1 MKVLFVITN
10 IDGFYKDTFSIGL
23 ASLMSYV
30 GGKGYEYD
38 VAIVNTRDEY
48 SSVIDLIRKMKPKVV
63 GYTSVSSQ
71 FSYVKE
77 LARIV
82 KKEFGEEVANIVTVL
97 TQESKK
103 VCILVL
109 TFTHQCINFV
119 IRSTFSTSTS
129 PNCAAMYLK

>member
-48 SSVIDLIRKMKPKVV
+48 SSVIDLIRKMKPK
-63 GYTSVSSQ
+63 Q
-71 FSYVKE
+71 VKQE
-77 LARIV
+77 YNMRKATICR
-82 KKEFGEEVANIVTVL
+82 KCGE
-97 TQESKK
+97 
-103 VCILVL
+103 
-109 TFTHQCINFV
+109 V
-119 IRSTFSTSTS
+119 IPKDQDGTCFKHKT
-129 PNCAAMYLK
+129 P